1 MGTRERRRRRHWSFW
16 RRRHPGPILTG
27 AHWYLKKAPQWLLVV
42 LAPQASGP
50 WLGAHGYLK
59 GAAGAILSFW
69 RRRHPV
75 PLLIDLPLLNLKQDF
90 YFPLIYDE
98 NQRKKLY
105 KSCLDSENRDSK
117 RNPGKVVT
125 DCMQRGPPDSA
136 KNVAVDFRFLPSSF
150 ILTCNESLENPCVC
164 FLG

>member
-1 MGTRERRRRRHWSFW
+1 M
-16 RRRHPGPILTG
+16 
-27 AHWYLKKAPQWLLVV
+27 VV
-42 LAPQASGP
+42 LAPQASGSHTNGGTLVP
-50 WLGAHGYLK
+50 KK
-59 GAAGAILSFW
+59 GAAVAIGRSGAAGIRSLTGGTRVLKRRRRRHLSFW

-98 NQRKKLY
+98 KQRKKLY

-150 ILTCNESLENPCVC
+150 ILTCNESLENPCVS